1 MVKINLEIDDVINE
15 YNLPENWDEVNV
27 DQFCRIWEF
36 DKQDT
41 TTIEFATRIVSSFT
55 EISEETL
62 MKMNYTDFQK
72 LCDILD
78 FTKGDFKPEVN
89 IDFIEIGDD
98 KYYLKK
104 DFSQLT
110 MGEVI
115 SIDTILSEA
124 NGNIYKVMDKLLC
137 IFLRKK
143 KENGNLEAFK
153 SEFME
158 RRWGFRDIKISKVFN
173 VFNFFLN
180 GGSSLLNN
188 MNPSLENPPK
198 QKRKNKVNLKTSKK
212 V

>member
-1 MVKINLEIDDVINE
+1 MIKVNLEIDDVVKE
-15 YNLPENWDEVNV
+15 YTLPESWDEVNI

-36 DKQDT
+36 DKQDM

-62 MKMNYTDFQK
+62 MEMNYTDFEK
-72 LCDILD
+72 LCDILE
-78 FTKGDFKPEVN
+78 FTKGEFKPDSN
-89 IDFIEIGDD
+89 IDFVELGDD

-115 SIDTILSEA
+115 SIDTIMAEA

-143 KENGNLEAFK
+143 KENGNLETFK
-153 SEFME
+153 PEFME

-173 VFNFFLN
+173 LFSFFLT
-180 GGSSLLNN
+180 GNN
-188 MNPSLENPPK
+188 ILQNNTNPSLEN
-198 QKRKNKVNLKTSKK
+198 QKKKNKSKK
-212 V
+212 QVDLK

>member
-1 MVKINLEIDDVINE
+1 ME
-15 YNLPENWDEVNV
+15 
-27 DQFCRIWEF
+27 
-36 DKQDT
+36 
-41 TTIEFATRIVSSFT
+41 
-55 EISEETL
+55 
-62 MKMNYTDFQK
+62 MNYTDFQK

-89 IDFIEIGDD
+89 IDFIELGDD

-173 VFNFFLN
+173 LFSFFLN
-180 GGSSLLNN
+180 GNDLLQNN
-188 MNPSLENPPK
+188 TNPSSVNQTK
-198 QKRKNKVNLKTSKK
+198 KRKPKKQVDLK
-212 V
+212 